1 MTLLYTLVLT
11 MSTKTF
17 KENCANN
24 TKNMGFDEKVD
35 KEYEIPSRDIAQLQG
50 TEIMQY
56 YHTCLQKVTFK

>member
-35 KEYEIPSRDIAQLQG
+35 KGYEMCSRDIAQLQG
-50 TEIMQY
+50 AEIMQY
-56 YHTCLQKVTFK
+56 YYTCLQKVTFR